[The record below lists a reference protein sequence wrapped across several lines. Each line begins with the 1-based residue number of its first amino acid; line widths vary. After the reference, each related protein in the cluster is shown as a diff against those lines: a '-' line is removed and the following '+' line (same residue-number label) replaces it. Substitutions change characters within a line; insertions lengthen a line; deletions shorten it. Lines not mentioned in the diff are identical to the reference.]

1 MTYLQ
6 TSLSS
11 NVGNKQKGFTLI
23 ELMVVVAVIGILSAI
38 ALPSYDAYIRRTHR
52 ANAKSALM
60 QVAQWMERAAT
71 AQGRYPLTADVPDDL
86 RDVEGDR
93 YALTVASANG
103 TTYTL
108 TATAQ
113 GPQVVDE
120 CGNFTLTQAGTR
132 AVTGSLP
139 VDECWG
145 R

>member
-1 MTYLQ
+1 MTTLK
-6 TSLSS
+6 SS
-11 NVGNKQKGFTLI
+11 IFSSVGRKQKGFTLI
-23 ELMVVVAVIGILSAI
+23 ELMIVVAVVAILSAI
-38 ALPSYDAYIRRTHR
+38 AIPSYDAYIRRTHR

-60 QVAQWMERAAT
+60 QAAQWMERAAT
-71 AQGRYPLTADVPDDL
+71 AQGRYPLAANVPGGL
-86 RDVEGDR
+86 LNVEGNR

-108 TATAQ
+108 RATAQ
-113 GPQVVDE
+113 GPQAVDE

>member
-1 MTYLQ
+1 MTSVK
-6 TSLSS
+6 TSLISS
-11 NVGNKQKGFTLI
+11 VGRRHKGFTLI
-23 ELMVVVAVIGILSAI
+23 ELMIVVAVVAILSAI
-38 ALPSYDAYIRRTHR
+38 AIPSYDAYIRRTHR

-71 AQGRYPLTADVPDDL
+71 AQGSYPLTAAVPAGL
-86 RDVEGDR
+86 LNVEGNR
-93 YALTVASANG
+93 YALTVVSANG
-103 TTYTL
+103 TSYTL
-108 TATAQ
+108 TATTQ
-113 GPQVVDE
+113 GPQASDE